1 MTMNC
6 LLVSV
11 NQAKVPYP
19 VYPLG
24 VAYLCG
30 AMQQAGHAVV
40 HFDLLADGGAEGLRR
55 LLNSRRYDLIGLSIR
70 NLDTVD
76 SCDPNDFVPEVAEV
90 VRLIRGNSMAPVV
103 LGGPAFS
110 LMPQQLLEFLE
121 ADYGVVGEG
130 EVLLPW
136 LVDELAAGRPPRDR
150 ILRNE
155 RRVEFWPRPVYKESP
170 LRYYLAH
177 GGMLGVQTKRGC
189 PYHCA
194 YCSYPTIEGHTLRY
208 RDPEEAA
215 AEVAWLVAE
224 YRARFIF
231 FTDSVFNDGAGHFRR
246 LAEALIRNGNTT
258 PWCAFFRP
266 QHLEREDLRLLKRA
280 GLAAME
286 IGTDAACDRTLAGL
300 QKGFDFAQVLHV
312 NRLAAE
318 EGIACA
324 HFVMFGGPD
333 EDRQTLA
340 EGLDNLS
347 WLEKSVVFAFSG
359 IRVLPGTALAT
370 RAVADGVIAADQSL
384 LTPTFY
390 FSPKLQEAELNR
402 QLAAAFAPREDRI
415 FPVSQILDRLAM
427 LHQMGHTGPLWDFL
441 LRPPRVRNACKT

>member
-1 MTMNC
+1 MNC

-11 NQAKVPYP
+11 NQAVVPYP

-30 AMQQAGHAVV
+30 SLQQAGHVAE
-40 HFDLLADGGAEGLRR
+40 HFDLLADGGAAGLRQR
-55 LLNSRRYDLIGLSIR
+55 LIERRYDLIGLSIR

-76 SCDPNDFVPEVAEV
+76 SCDPNDFVPEVAAV
-90 VRLIRGNSMAPVV
+90 VALIREVSPAPVV

-110 LMPQQLLEFLE
+110 LMPEQLLGFLC

-136 LVDELAAGRPPRDR
+136 LADELAAGRPPGQK

-155 RRVEFWPRPVYKESP
+155 RRVDFWPRPVYDESP

-208 RDPEEAA
+208 RDPDETA
-215 AEVAWLVAE
+215 AEVARLVSE
-224 YRARFIF
+224 HSARYIF
-231 FTDSVFNDGAGHFRR
+231 FTDSVFNDGAGQFRR

-266 QHLEREDLRLLKRA
+266 QNLEREDLRLLKRA

-286 IGTDAACDRTLAGL
+286 LGTDAACDRTLAGL
-300 QKGFDFAQVLHV
+300 DKGFDFDQVLRA
-312 NRLAAE
+312 NRLAVE
-318 EGIACA
+318 EGVPCA

-333 EDRQTLA
+333 EDRRTLT

-347 WLEKSVVFAFSG
+347 RLEKCIVFAFSG
-359 IRVLPGTALAT
+359 IRILPGTALAA
-370 RAVADGVIAADQSL
+370 RAVADGVITADQSL

-390 FSPKLQEAELNR
+390 FSPQLPAAELNR
-402 QLAAAFAPREDRI
+402 ELAAAFAPRTDRI
-415 FPVSQILDRLAM
+415 FPVSQIIGHLTV
-427 LHQMGHTGPLWDFL
+427 LHEMGHTGPLWDFL
-441 LRPPRVRNACKT
+441 LRPPRVRNARSV